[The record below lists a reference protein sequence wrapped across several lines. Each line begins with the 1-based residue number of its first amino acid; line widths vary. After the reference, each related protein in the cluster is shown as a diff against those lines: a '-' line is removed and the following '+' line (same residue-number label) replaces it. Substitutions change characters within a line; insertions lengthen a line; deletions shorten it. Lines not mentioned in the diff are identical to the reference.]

1 MAGQGEW
8 GWNGIRAEGT
18 LSPKTLSKTNV
29 LILLRNSRCSTKLNE
44 TTNMFILLRNS
55 KHIQKGLCLQRRC
68 PKPTCSYYL
77 ETQRAQRNSTKLPMC
92 SYYLETQNTY
102 ISMYFG
108 VRQIFSHFFPISSST
123 LRHDY
128 EGEMRKWMMRF
139 KQYLTPASFHKL
151 GDIGEYVW
159 VCAWIREEPLSVSL

>member
-1 MAGQGEW
+1 MVSG
-8 GWNGIRAEGT
+8 
-18 LSPKTLSKTNV
+18 
-29 LILLRNSRCSTKLNE
+29 
-44 TTNMFILLRNS
+44 
-55 KHIQKGLCLQRRC
+55 QKGLCLQRRC
-68 PKPTCSYYL
+68 PKPMCSYYL
-77 ETQRAQRNSTKLPMC
+77 ETQGAQQNSTKLPTC

-102 ISMYFG
+102 KRDFVSKDAVQNQRAHTTQKLNVLNETQQNYQCAHTTQKLKIHIFSMYFG